1 MDIEEAQD
9 YLPEKK
15 FLLEVK
21 TNLEQIRS
29 SLQKRET
36 ELKDLL
42 QTEHWC
48 NPQITEIEM
57 IQ

>member
-1 MDIEEAQD
+1 MDIEDAQD
-9 YLPEKK
+9 DLPEKK
-15 FLLEVK
+15 FLLKVK

-48 NPQITEIEM
+48 SLQITETEM
-57 IQ
+57 VQ